1 MKMSLM
7 ILTNLTTMNTKTL
20 IVVLGPTAIGKTSL
34 SIDLAK
40 HYNTDIISADSRQ
53 FYKELLIGA
62 APPSEEELD
71 EVQHHF
77 VQHLSVTEDYN
88 VGQFEEDAIQKLE
101 DLFTEKDKVILV
113 GGSGLYIDS
122 ICKGFDKMP
131 DISACIREKVIEM
144 YQEQGVEFLQK
155 EVKEKDPVFYNE
167 VDKNNPQR
175 LMRALEVI
183 YSTNKT
189 FSSFRNG
196 TNKKRNFKIIKI
208 GLHTDIKILYN
219 RINSRVELMINNGLL
234 KEVES
239 LIPYKNKNS
248 LKTVGY
254 KELFQY
260 FEGIYTLTEAVEKI
274 KQNTRRFAKRQIT
287 WFKKD
292 SKINYFSPEDT
303 QEIIDFIG

>member
-20 IVVLGPTAIGKTSL
+20 IVVLGPTSIGKTSL

-77 VQHLSVTEDYN
+77 VQHLSVREDYN

-101 DLFTEKDKVILV
+101 DLFTKKDKVILV

-131 DISACIREKVIEM
+131 EISAYIREKVIKM
-144 YQEQGVEFLQK
+144 YQEKGVEFLQK

-189 FSSFRNG
+189 FSSFRKG

-208 GLHTDIKILYN
+208 GLHTDRKILYN

-303 QEIIDFIG
+303 QEIINFIG

>member
-20 IVVLGPTAIGKTSL
+20 IVILGPTAIGKTSL

-77 VQHLSVTEDYN
+77 VQHLSVREDYN

-101 DLFTEKDKVILV
+101 DLFTKKDKVILV

-131 DISACIREKVIEM
+131 DISAYIREKVIEM
-144 YQEQGVEFLQK
+144 YQEKGVEFLQK

-189 FSSFRNG
+189 FSSFRKG

-208 GLHTDIKILYN
+208 GLHTDRKILYN

-303 QEIIDFIG
+303 QEIINFIG